1 MAQSSILAAGQTELA
16 STDITVAAGSNATVS
31 IKVADGVSIPGNFS
45 LPIVLDQDG
54 VERVVSS
61 LSHAYPLRVIV
72 GPGVFRVNR
81 PDISDFGVDIEVL
94 LDQ

>member
-1 MAQSSILAAGQTELA
+1 MAQTSILAAGQSALA
-16 STDITVAAGSNATVS
+16 SSDITVAAGSNATVS
-31 IKVADGVSIPGNFS
+31 LKVADGVAIPGNFS
-45 LPIVLDQDG
+45 LPIVIDQDG
-54 VERVVSS
+54 AERVVSS

-81 PDISDFGVDIEVL
+81 PDISDYGVDVEVL